1 MPHSISI
8 RITQRNDEISPF
20 GWIIK
25 FWVQKLICILS
36 FLLFFKI
43 TAYLIIFFWWFDNI
57 LKGSYYDFLL
67 KCEKWLKIKK
77 TTKKQQIAKIGE
89 KKLFFQKMFLPWRR
103 PGLIFFIVNSDRH
116 FKGVFKKNYK
126 NFENSVLLCPGCL
139 EWPPLGANFFGGGKK
154 NL

>member
-1 MPHSISI
+1 MEKSFFEKKRFLLILTFLVVFWVFCVFLIIFHTLKRNYEMPLSISI

-20 GWIIK
+20 GWIIT

-67 KCEKWLKIKK
+67 KCEKWLKIQKK
-77 TTKKQQIAKIGE
+77 TKKQPKMQ
-89 KKLFFQKMFLPWRR
+89 KL
-103 PGLIFFIVNSDRH
+103 
-116 FKGVFKKNYK
+116 
-126 NFENSVLLCPGCL
+126 
-139 EWPPLGANFFGGGKK
+139 GKK
-154 NL
+154 TIFTKNDFSMKEARTHLFYC